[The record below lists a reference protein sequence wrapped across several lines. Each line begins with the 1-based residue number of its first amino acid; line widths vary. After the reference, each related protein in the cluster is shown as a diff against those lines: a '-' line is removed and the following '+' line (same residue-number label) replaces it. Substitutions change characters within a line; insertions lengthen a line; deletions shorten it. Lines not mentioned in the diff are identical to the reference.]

1 MKTDRFSDIIRRKLE
16 SIRPEFSEKDW
27 ARMQSSLQTG
37 VPQPGTTPSS
47 NPFSGGLWTAKPWL
61 MAAATVSAVVLVG
74 YGFWQHNEINRLR
87 QTIGQLSKQPTK
99 QTASQQPTLSAPYTD
114 TMASTPLT
122 KNQPQIGKEE
132 LITSTDT
139 KTVRRSERDTVYITR
154 YVSVPS
160 RSHVLPPE
168 DDRSIDRSEKPTDQ
182 RYATMEHTSG
192 STAQPNQSDNLL
204 NNPKTNAYGEP
215 STSSSMVR
223 KSTGNSL
230 ETVTKSVGKRTRER
244 RPSDQYSTNQPNH
257 EQGVSTEGRL
267 SQKNP
272 TTNSANTRDNSLV
285 RTSPALTEQTDVDQ
299 AESSTAA
306 SYELINM
313 PSLSTPTINWTGQ
326 LAQRAKRIRPARTT
340 VISGVVEQAPES
352 QPIKHL
358 AGRFRAGVGG
368 ELASKVI
375 STGVFTEVL
384 LGPKKNWSV
393 GVGLSQATYNGKFID
408 DFDFDVR
415 MKRDFRK
422 EFARNVDPRRQI
434 LDIDTRTTRIQIP
447 VNLGYRISLNRN
459 LVLSP
464 TVGTSLNLTNN
475 ESGTYYCLVPIPQ
488 RGGYFDIFKF
498 NTSQSVDLIT
508 HVAFGA
514 GLEWQN
520 RHWALQ
526 GSPVLTLPLQ
536 AEQLPTKPGPSW
548 QANVTLGLRARVLYQ
563 F

>member
-27 ARMQSSLQTG
+27 TRMQSSLQTG
-37 VPQPGTTPSS
+37 IPQPGTTPSGS
-47 NPFSGGLWTAKPWL
+47 PFSGGLWTAKPWL

-87 QTIGQLSKQPTK
+87 QTIGQLSKQPTQ
-99 QTASQQPTLSAPYTD
+99 QTAAKQPTRSIPDADETALSP
-114 TMASTPLT
+114 STE
-122 KNQPQIGKEE
+122 NQSHTGEEE
-132 LITSTDT
+132 LLTSSDI
-139 KTVRRSERDTVYITR
+139 KTVDRNKRDTVYITR

-160 RSHVLPPE
+160 RSHVVPPE
-168 DDRSIDRSEKPTDQ
+168 DDRFIDRSEKPTDQ
-182 RYATMEHTSG
+182 RYATTDHTLG
-192 STAQPNQSDNLL
+192 STAQPNQSDNLP

-215 STSSSMVR
+215 STSSSIVS

-230 ETVTKSVGKRTRER
+230 ETVTKSSGKRPRER
-244 RPSDQYSTNQPNH
+244 RLSNQYGTNRPTN
-257 EQGVSTEGRL
+257 EKVVSTEGRL
-267 SQKNP
+267 SQKNQV
-272 TTNSANTRDNSLV
+272 TNSATIQDNALV
-285 RTSPALTEQTDVDQ
+285 PTPTAPTAVDQ
-299 AESSTAA
+299 AKPLTAA
-306 SYELINM
+306 NYELIAI
-313 PSLSTPTINWTGQ
+313 PSVSTSTINWTSQ

-340 VISGVVEQAPES
+340 IVSGAVEQAPES
-352 QPIKHL
+352 QPINHV

-368 ELASKVI
+368 ELASKVV
-375 STGVFTEVL
+375 SAGVFTEVL

-393 GVGLSQATYNGKFID
+393 GIGLSQATYNGKFVD
-408 DFDFDVR
+408 DFDFDLH

-422 EFARNVDPRRQI
+422 EFAHNIDPRRQI

-464 TVGTSLNLTNN
+464 NIGTSLNLTNN
-475 ESGTYYCLVPIPQ
+475 ESGSYYCLVPIPQ

-498 NTSQSVDLIT
+498 NTSQSIELIT
-508 HVAFGA
+508 HVALGA

-536 AEQLPTKPGPSW
+536 AEQLPTKTGPSW